1 MWENLPLFP
10 DSASTLAG
18 DVDRLY
24 IFLVAVSAF
33 FSLLICGLIITFAM
47 MYRRKPDGR
56 VAARIEGSL
65 QLELLWTII
74 PFAVMLTAFIG
85 GASLYVR
92 MNTPPGEAVDMY
104 VVGKQWMWKA
114 QHPRGEREIND
125 LHVPVGQTVRLTMTS
140 EDVIHSFYI
149 PAFRVKRDVV
159 PGRYSQLW
167 FEATKPGV
175 YHIFCAEYCG
185 TKHSAMIGKIYV
197 QTPEEYQ
204 QWLSGVPAGEPPEVA
219 GLRLFE
225 SLRCNT
231 CHADTSG
238 AAGARGPSLVGL
250 FGKRVQLR
258 DGGLQIVDEDYIRES
273 IVKPMAKITAGFDPI
288 MPTYQGQIGEEQILQ
303 VIAYIKTLR
312 AP

>member
-1 MWENLPLFP
+1 MWQNLPLFP
-10 DSASTLAG
+10 ESASTLAG
-18 DVDRLY
+18 EVDQLY
-24 IFLVAVSAF
+24 IFLVAVSTF
-33 FSLLICGLIITFAM
+33 FAVLICGLILAFSIK
-47 MYRRKPDGR
+47 YRRKNDGR
-56 VAARIEGSL
+56 VAARVEGSL

-74 PFAVMLTAFIG
+74 PFAVMLTAFLG
-85 GASLYVR
+85 GASLFFR
-92 MNTPPGEAVDMY
+92 MNRPPSEAIDMF
-104 VVGKQWMWKA
+104 VVGKQWMWKL

-125 LHVPVGQTVRLTMTS
+125 LHVPVGQAVRLTMTS

-149 PAFRVKRDVV
+149 PAFRIKRDVV

-167 FEATKPGV
+167 FEATKTGV

-204 QWLSGVPAGEPPEVA
+204 QWLSGAPPGEAPEVA
-219 GLRLFE
+219 GQKLFE

-231 CHADTSG
+231 CHTDTT
-238 AAGARGPSLVGL
+238 GARGPSLAGL
-250 FGKRVQLR
+250 FGKRIPLR
-258 DGGLQIVDEDYIRES
+258 DGGLQVVDEDYIRES

-288 MPTYQGQIGEEQILQ
+288 MPTYEGQVGEEQILQ
-303 VIAYIKTLR
+303 LIAYIKSLR